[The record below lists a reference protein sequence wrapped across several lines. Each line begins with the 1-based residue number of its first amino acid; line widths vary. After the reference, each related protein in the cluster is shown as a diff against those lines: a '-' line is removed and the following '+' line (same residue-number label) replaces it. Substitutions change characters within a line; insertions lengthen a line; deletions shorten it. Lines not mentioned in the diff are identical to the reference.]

1 MEKTKK
7 DGIGGWNMV
16 NRYVIKIENF
26 KVTLLPC
33 ETITLDFLREQI
45 GCQWM
50 EPVPAPDGYL
60 IVDEEFLLKNP
71 PNRNILA
78 SRYSGNRLNGT
89 AVLVNVWDD
98 DFIPYTKPEAENLA
112 EKIKR
117 INDNDTNKCY
127 NK

>member
-7 DGIGGWNMV
+7 DRIEGWNMA

-26 KVTLLPC
+26 KVTLVPC

-71 PNRNILA
+71 PDRNILA

-98 DFIPYTKPEAENLA
+98 DFIPYTKLEAEILA
-112 EKIKR
+112 EKIKC
-117 INDNDTNKCY
+117 INDNDINKCY

>member
-7 DGIGGWNMV
+7 NRIGGWNMA

-45 GCQWM
+45 GCQWI

-71 PNRNILA
+71 PDRNILA

-89 AVLVNVWDD
+89 AVLVNVWDN
-98 DFIPYTKPEAENLA
+98 DFIPYTKPEAEILA
-112 EKIKR
+112 EKIKC